1 MEYCYVIGVNAL
13 FIQKNHPSLI
23 KYMGSKSKILDFII
37 EGINSVPLKQ
47 NTILDLFAGSAT
59 LSGAIGGQSNFI
71 SNDIQNYSSI
81 LSKTYLTS
89 LKSEPEVAGDKILA
103 EAKDVFLEN
112 LQRSLVVDYSEPM
125 TLEQFNFHEKEQQ
138 NLINENFNYEY
149 HLFAKNYSG
158 TWWSYEQCVWIDAIK
173 EVADRYKSSK
183 FYPFILSALMYAMAY
198 SSQGTGHYAQ
208 YRDAKTF
215 KSMTDISI
223 YRKKKLE
230 NIFVRKLSE
239 ILEYGRSKEE
249 FNFKN
254 QYLSLDYKD
263 ALDSFTGGTVYADPP
278 YCFVHYS
285 RFYHALETLV
295 LYDYPEI
302 QKISG
307 EMVKGRYRKERHQ
320 SPFSI
325 KTQVEDAFVD
335 MFKKIKKTE
344 SNLVLSY
351 SNTGMI
357 DLERLSDIAS
367 SFWDSRNIEIIT
379 TNHQHMTLGRQG
391 KRFRDVIECV
401 FIAQ

>member
-1 MEYCYVIGVNAL
+1 M
-13 FIQKNHPSLI
+13 FIKKNHPSLI

-37 EGINSVPLKQ
+37 EGINSVPLKN
-47 NTILDLFAGSAT
+47 NTILDLFAGSST

-71 SNDIQNYSSI
+71 SNDIQAYSSV

-89 LKSEPEVAGDKILA
+89 LKSESELTVNTVLI
-103 EAKDVFLEN
+103 EAKDVYLSR
-112 LQRSLVVDYSEPM
+112 LDKSLVVDYSESM
-125 TLEQFNFHEKEQQ
+125 TLDEFNFFEKQQ
-138 NLINENFNYEY
+138 QSLINERFNYNY

-158 TWWSYEQCVWIDAIK
+158 TWWSYEQCVWIDAIR
-173 EVADRYKSSK
+173 EVADNYKSSK
-183 FYPFILSALMYAMAY
+183 YYSYIISALMYAMAY

-208 YRDAKTF
+208 YRDAKTE
-215 KSMTDISI
+215 KSMKDISI
-223 YRKKKLE
+223 YRRKKL
-230 NIFVRKLSE
+230 NLIFSRKLIE
-239 ILEYGRSKEE
+239 LVEYGRDKPELDFE
-249 FNFKN
+249 NK
-254 QYLSLDYKD
+254 YWSLDYKE
-263 ALDSFTGGTVYADPP
+263 ALDGFAGGTVYADPP

-307 EMVKGRYRKERHQ
+307 KVVKGRYRKERHQ

-325 KTQVEDAFVD
+325 KTQVESAFED
-335 MFKKIKKTE
+335 MFKSIKNTE

-357 DLERLSDIAS
+357 SLEHLGDIAS
-367 SFWDSRNIEIIT
+367 TFWDSRNIEIIT

-391 KRFRDVIECV
+391 KRFRDVVECI
-401 FIAQ
+401 FIVK